1 MIWGEQNISYFDN
14 WYFVHFASGF
24 IASKTNF
31 FSPITWLIAHT
42 IFEIWENS
50 EHGITTF
57 QNLGSAKYAG
67 DSKENFIGDTIA
79 AMLGF
84 FIGDLS

>member
-1 MIWGEQNISYFDN
+1 MIWGEQNISYFDY
-14 WYFVHFASGF
+14 WSFVHFSSGF
-24 IASKTNF
+24 IASKTKLF
-31 FSPITWLIAHT
+31 TPITWLIAHT

-57 QNLGSAKYAG
+57 QNLGSAKYSG
-67 DSKENFIGDTIA
+67 DTRQNFIGDTFA

-84 FIGDLS
+84 FMGDF

>member
-14 WYFVHFASGF
+14 WSFVHFASGF

-57 QNLGSAKYAG
+57 QNLGSAKYSG

>member
-14 WYFVHFASGF
+14 WSFVHFASGF